1 MSIDLTPKFDTA
13 SSDGTSGKLFDEN
26 ALPKYAD
33 KRAPILIDF
42 KNVNV
47 HFADNK
53 DNEGHAQKIDYKT

>member
-1 MSIDLTPKFDTA
+1 MGLDITPKYDTA

-33 KRAPILIDF
+33 KKRILIEF

-47 HFADNK
+47 HIADNQ
-53 DNEGHAQKIDYKT
+53 GHAQKIDYKG